1 MRFVIKFLVF
11 LILLFIP
18 PNLEANSFQNILR
31 KTALDNGILPAKQ
44 LFDNRD
50 KSLAEIGKQFFESEA
65 LSLNRK
71 ISCKTCHLKEF
82 SSTDGIPNA
91 VGVGGKGHGQKRLNS
106 GGKFVPRN
114 TLALWGRGGLGFDTL
129 FWDGKVDFSNGA
141 KLSQF
146 GDNAPSDD
154 PLVVA
159 VHLPAIEIGEML
171 VDDKKVKKY
180 KKETAK
186 DGFEVYQ
193 LMTNKLRDNEKSA
206 ITQLSK
212 LIGKKESEIRFID
225 IARAIASF
233 IRSEFKIKETK
244 FQKFLF
250 ENGELTDEEIRGGLI
265 FYGKGKC
272 SNCHNGPY
280 FTDFKFYS
288 ISLPQL
294 GFGKNGFGIDYGRFN
309 VTFDPNDLY
318 KFRTPPLHNV
328 SKTGPYGHSGSVKT
342 LKDAIAY
349 HFDPLRFDL
358 PKEMD
363 ELNRHEYYKKLAIS
377 SKTILDISFL
387 TDQEVDS
394 LVSFLKIIQFD

>member
-1 MRFVIKFLVF
+1 MKFFIKFLAL

-18 PNLEANSFQNILR
+18 PNIEANSFQNILR
-31 KTALDNGILPAKQ
+31 KTALDNGIVPAEQ
-44 LFDNRD
+44 LFDDRD
-50 KSLAEIGKQFFESEA
+50 KSLAKVGKQLFESEA

-82 SSTDGIPNA
+82 SSADGIPNA
-91 VGVGGKGHGQKRLNS
+91 VGVGGEGHGQKRLNS
-106 GGKFVPRN
+106 GGKFIPRN
-114 TLALWGRGGLGFDTL
+114 TLALWGRGGLGFNTL

-141 KLSQF
+141 RLSQF
-146 GDNAPSDD
+146 GDNTPSDD

-206 ITQLSK
+206 ITQLAKLTSK
-212 LIGKKESEIRFID
+212 KVSEVQFID
-225 IARAIASF
+225 IARAISSF
-233 IRSEFKIKETK
+233 IRSEFKIKKTK

-250 ENGELTDEEIRGGLI
+250 ENGEFTDDEVRGGLI

-309 VTFDPNDLY
+309 VTFDPSDLY

-328 SKTGPYGHSGSVKT
+328 AKTAPYGHSGSVKT
-342 LKDAIAY
+342 LEDAIVY

-358 PKEMD
+358 PKKMD
-363 ELNRHEYYKKLAIS
+363 ELVRHEYFKKLSIS
-377 SKTILDISFL
+377 SKNILDISFL
-387 TDQEVDS
+387 TDEES
-394 LVSFLKIIQFD
+394 KYLVQFLGTLNFE

>member
-1 MRFVIKFLVF
+1 MKFDIKFLALF
-11 LILLFIP
+11 FLLFLPSIT
-18 PNLEANSFQNILR
+18 EANSFQNILR
-31 KTALDNGILPAKQ
+31 KTAIDNGVIPAEK

-50 KSLAEIGKQFFESEA
+50 KDLAEIGKQFFKSEA

-71 ISCKTCHLKEF
+71 ISCEICHLKEF
-82 SSTDGIPNA
+82 GSTDGIPNA
-91 VGVGGKGHGQKRLNS
+91 VGVGGKGHGQERLKS
-106 GGKFVPRN
+106 EGKFIPRN
-114 TLALWGRGGLGFDTL
+114 TLALWGRGGLDFNTL

-141 KLSQF
+141 RISQF

-171 VDDKKVKKY
+171 VDDKKVKEY
-180 KKETAK
+180 KKETVK
-186 DGFEVYQ
+186 DGLEAYK
-193 LMTNKLRDNEKSA
+193 LMTSKLRDHEKSA
-206 ITQLSK
+206 ITQLAK
-212 LIGKKESEIRFID
+212 LLGKNESEIQFID
-225 IARAIASF
+225 IARSIASF

-244 FQKFLF
+244 FQRFLF
-250 ENGELTDEEIRGGLI
+250 ENGELTDDEIRGGLI

-328 SKTGPYGHSGSVKT
+328 TKTGPYGHSGSVKT
-342 LKDAIAY
+342 LNEAITY
-349 HFDPLRFDL
+349 HFDPLKFGIPQR
-358 PKEMD
+358 MD
-363 ELNRHEYYKKLAIS
+363 ELDRHEYYKKLSIS
-377 SKTILDISFL
+377 SQSILDMSYL
-387 TDQEVDS
+387 TDKEIGY
-394 LVSFLKIIQFD
+394 LVKFLETFNFN

>member
-1 MRFVIKFLVF
+1 MKSAIKFLTLF
-11 LILLFIP
+11 LLLSLPSIA
-18 PNLEANSFQNILR
+18 ETNSFQNILR
-31 KTALDNGILPAKQ
+31 KTAIDNGVVPSEQ

-50 KSLAEIGKQFFESEA
+50 KDLAEIGKQFFESEA

-82 SSTDGIPNA
+82 SSADGIPNA
-91 VGVGGKGHGQKRLNS
+91 VGVGGEGHGPKRLKS
-106 GGKFVPRN
+106 GGKFIPRN
-114 TLALWGRGGLGFDTL
+114 TLALWGIGGLGFNTL
-129 FWDGKVDFSNGA
+129 FWDGKVDFSSEA
-141 KLSQF
+141 KISQF

-171 VDDKKVKKY
+171 VDDKIVKKY

-186 DGFEVYQ
+186 DGLEVYQ
-193 LMTNKLRDNEKSA
+193 LMTSKLRVHEKNA
-206 ITQLSK
+206 IAQLAK
-212 LIGKKESEIRFID
+212 LIGKKESGVQFID
-225 IARAIASF
+225 IARSIASF

-244 FQKFLF
+244 FQRFLF
-250 ENGELTDEEIRGGLI
+250 ENGDLSEDEVRGGLI

-288 ISLPQL
+288 IALPQL
-294 GFGKNGFGIDYGRFN
+294 GFGKNGFGVDYGRFN
-309 VTFDPNDLY
+309 VTFNPKDLY

-328 SKTGPYGHSGSVKT
+328 TKTGPYGHSGSVKT
-342 LKDAIAY
+342 LNETITY

-358 PKEMD
+358 PKAMD
-363 ELNRHEYYKKLAIS
+363 PLDRHEYYKKLSIS
-377 SKTILDISFL
+377 SENILDISFL
-387 TDQEVDS
+387 KNDEIEN
-394 LVSFLKIIQFD
+394 LVQFLGTLNFE

>member
-1 MRFVIKFLVF
+1 MKSVIKLLSLFLLV
-11 LILLFIP
+11 LLPSIA
-18 PNLEANSFQNILR
+18 ETNSFQNILR
-31 KTALDNGILPAKQ
+31 KTAIDNGVIPADQ

-50 KSLAEIGKQFFESEA
+50 KGLAEVGMTFFKSEA

-82 SSTDGIPNA
+82 SSADGIPNA
-91 VGVGGKGHGQKRLNS
+91 VGVGAKGHGQKRLES
-106 GGKFVPRN
+106 GGKFIPRN
-114 TLALWGRGGLGFDTL
+114 TLPLWGIGGLGFNTL
-129 FWDGKVDFSNGA
+129 FWDGKVDFLNEA
-141 KLSQF
+141 RISQF

-171 VDDKKVKKY
+171 VDDKMVKKH

-186 DGFEVYQ
+186 DGLEVYK
-193 LMTNKLRDNEKSA
+193 LMTSKLRDHEKNA
-206 ITQLSK
+206 IDQLSK
-212 LIGKKESEIRFID
+212 IMGKKESQIEFID
-225 IARAIASF
+225 IARSIASF
-233 IRSEFKIKETK
+233 IRSEFRIKETK
-244 FQKFLF
+244 FQRFLF
-250 ENGELTDEEIRGGLI
+250 GNGELTEDEVRGGLI

-309 VTFDPNDLY
+309 VTFTPSDLY

-328 SKTGPYGHSGSVKT
+328 AKTAPYGHSGSVKT
-342 LKDAIAY
+342 LDEAIIY
-349 HFDPLRFDL
+349 HFDPLRYDL
-358 PKEMD
+358 PKAMEALD
-363 ELNRHEYYKKLAIS
+363 RHEYYKKLSIS
-377 SKTILDISFL
+377 SKNILDISFL
-387 TDQEVDS
+387 KNDEIEHLVD
-394 LVSFLKIIQFD
+394 FLKTLSF